1 MFNTLSMADGPQKT
15 VEGLVPN
22 VGAAIADLLTGLNTV
37 VPGVL
42 ALVSG
47 L

>member
-1 MFNTLSMADGPQKT
+1 MVHGPEET
-15 VEGLVPN
+15 VQGLVPN
-22 VGAAIADLLTGLNTV
+22 IGAAVADLLTGLNTV

-42 ALVSG
+42 AIVSG